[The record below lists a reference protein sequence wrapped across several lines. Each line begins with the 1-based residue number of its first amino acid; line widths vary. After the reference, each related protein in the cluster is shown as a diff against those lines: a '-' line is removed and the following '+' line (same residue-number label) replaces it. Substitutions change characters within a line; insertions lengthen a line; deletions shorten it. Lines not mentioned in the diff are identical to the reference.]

1 MNPRRLLLLNLG
13 HALDHLFMLLFPA
26 VAALAAVDIGD
37 SYGSVL
43 VLATG
48 SFIAF
53 GACSLPAGWL
63 GDRWG
68 RERMMLIF
76 FTGIGGASI
85 LTGFATS
92 YWHLAGTLTLIGVF
106 AAIYHPVGIAMV
118 AKGGGNLG
126 RRLGVNGVWGN
137 MGVAASALAI
147 GAFVDF
153 AGWRAAFF
161 LLGGLSILAGVYWAR
176 LQPEAAAQTA
186 QTRSADHGPP
196 APGWQRVLLV
206 IGISAAIGGF
216 IFNSMTVALPKVLDD
231 RLATFSYSATE
242 VGAIASAVYALA
254 AFSQIVVGRAIDKHA
269 IKPIFL
275 TVTAGQAIALFIAVN
290 LDGWAMVVAS
300 MAVMVL
306 VALWRGWRVPGHV
319 PRSGCGGGDH
329 HGDSDASAPC
339 PVRCRCGSGIRHG
352 KPVRPGAFRPG
363 TAAPPGSGLRISRRP
378 ALRRLTPLPRSP
390 WSPASPR

>member
-26 VAALAAVDIGD
+26 VAALAAADIAD

-43 VLATG
+43 MLATG

-92 YWHLAGTLTLIGVF
+92 FWHLAASLTLIGVF

-118 AKGGGNLG
+118 AKGGGNVG

-153 AGWRAAFF
+153 AGWRAAFI
-161 LLGGLSILAGVYWAR
+161 LLGGLSIAAGVFWMR
-176 LQPEAAAQTA
+176 LRPEATAETA
-186 QTRSADHGPP
+186 QSRGADHGPP

-206 IGISAAIGGF
+206 IGVSAAIGGF
-216 IFNSMTVALPKVLDD
+216 IFNAMTVALPKVLDD
-231 RLATFSYSATE
+231 RLVSFSYSATE
-242 VGAIASAVYALA
+242 IGAIASAIYAFA
-254 AFSQIVVGRAIDKHA
+254 AFSQIVVGRAIDRHA

-275 TVTAGQAIALFIAVN
+275 AVTAGQAVALFVAVN
-290 LDGWAMVVAS
+290 LDGWAMVAAS
-300 MAVMVL
+300 IAIMILVFGQIPINDTL
-306 VALWRGWRVPGHV
+306 VARYTPDRWRGRVYAVKYVLTFTVSATVVPGL
-319 PRSGCGGGDH
+319 SLLYDAGGGFPAMFL
-329 HGDSDASAPC
+329 GAALAAVIITSA
-339 PVRCRCGSGIRHG
+339 V
-352 KPVRPGAFRPG
+352 
-363 TAAPPGSGLRISRRP
+363 L
-378 ALRRLTPLPRSP
+378 LLPRAPS
-390 WSPASPR
+390 AAVAAAE

>member
-26 VAALAAVDIGD
+26 VAALAAADIGN

-53 GACSLPAGWL
+53 GVCSLPAGWL

-68 RERMMLIF
+68 RDRMMLIF
-76 FTGIGGASI
+76 FTGIGCASI
-85 LTGFATS
+85 LTGFGTS
-92 YWHLAGTLTLIGVF
+92 FWHLAASLTLIGMF

-118 AKGGGNLG
+118 AKGGGNIG

-161 LLGGLSILAGVYWAR
+161 LLGGLSILAGFFWTR
-176 LQPEAAAQTA
+176 LQPEAPAETVQS
-186 QTRSADHGPP
+186 RGADHGAP
-196 APGWQRVLLV
+196 AAGWQRVLLV

-231 RLATFSYSATE
+231 RLASLAYSATE

-275 TVTAGQAIALFIAVN
+275 AVTAGQAIALFVAVN
-290 LDGWAMVVAS
+290 LDGWAMVAAS
-300 MAVMVL
+300 VAVMVL
-306 VALWRGWRVPGHV
+306 VFGQIPINDTLVARYTPDRWRGRVYAVKYVLTFTVSAAVVPGL
-319 PRSGCGGGDH
+319 SWLYDAGGGFP
-329 HGDSDASAPC
+329 AMFL
-339 PVRCRCGSGIRHG
+339 
-352 KPVRPGAFRPG
+352 GAAIAAAII
-363 TAAPPGSGLRISRRP
+363 TAAVTL
-378 ALRRLTPLPRSP
+378 LPRPS
-390 WSPASPR
+390 SAAIAAAE

>member
-68 RERMMLIF
+68 RERMMTIF

-85 LTGFATS
+85 LAGLAES
-92 YWHLAGTLTLIGVF
+92 YWHLAASLTLLGVF

-118 AKGGGNLG
+118 AKGGGNVG

-147 GAFVDF
+147 GAFADF
-153 AGWRAAFF
+153 AGWRMAFF
-161 LLGGLSILAGVYWAR
+161 LLGAVSIGAGLYWAR
-176 LQPEAAAQTA
+176 LKSEAAPESAATKA
-186 QTRSADHGPP
+186 ADHGPP
-196 APGWQRVLLV
+196 AIGWQRVLLV

-231 RLATFSYSATE
+231 RLAGFAFSATE
-242 VGAIASAVYALA
+242 IGAIASAVYAAA
-254 AFSQIVVGRAIDKHA
+254 AFSQIVVGRAIDRHA

-275 TVTAGQAIALFIAVN
+275 AVTAGQAAALFIAIN
-290 LDGWAMVVAS
+290 LDGWAMVAAS
-300 MAVMVL
+300 AAVMVL
-306 VALWRGWRVPGHV
+306 VFGQIPINDTLVARYTPDRWRGRVYAVKYVLTFTVSAAVVPGL
-319 PRSGCGGGDH
+319 SWLYDEGGGFPAMFLAGAVAAAVITATVLLLPGRH
-329 HGDSDASAPC
+329 SAA
-339 PVRCRCGSGIRHG
+339 V
-352 KPVRPGAFRPG
+352 
-363 TAAPPGSGLRISRRP
+363 AA
-378 ALRRLTPLPRSP
+378 AE
-390 WSPASPR
+390 

>member
-26 VAALAAVDIGD
+26 VAALAAADIGN

-53 GACSLPAGWL
+53 GVCSLPAGWL

-68 RERMMLIF
+68 RDRMMLIF
-76 FTGIGGASI
+76 FTGIGCASI
-85 LTGFATS
+85 LTGLATS
-92 YWHLAGTLTLIGVF
+92 FWHLAASLTLIGVF

-118 AKGGGNLG
+118 AKGGGNIG

-161 LLGGLSILAGVYWAR
+161 LLGGLSILAGFFWTR
-176 LQPEAAAQTA
+176 LQPEAPAETVQS
-186 QTRSADHGPP
+186 RGADHGAP
-196 APGWQRVLLV
+196 AAGWQRVLLV

-231 RLATFSYSATE
+231 RLASLAYSATE

-275 TVTAGQAIALFIAVN
+275 AVTAGQAIALFVAVN
-290 LDGWAMVVAS
+290 LDGWAMVAAS
-300 MAVMVL
+300 VAVMVL
-306 VALWRGWRVPGHV
+306 VFGQIPINDTLVARYTPDRWRGRVYAVKYVLTFTVSAAVVPGL
-319 PRSGCGGGDH
+319 SWLYDAGGGFP
-329 HGDSDASAPC
+329 AMFL
-339 PVRCRCGSGIRHG
+339 
-352 KPVRPGAFRPG
+352 GAAVAAAII
-363 TAAPPGSGLRISRRP
+363 TAAVTL
-378 ALRRLTPLPRSP
+378 LPRPS
-390 WSPASPR
+390 SAAIAAAE

>member
-1 MNPRRLLLLNLG
+1 MNSRRLLLLNLG

-26 VAALAAVDIGD
+26 VAALAAADIGD

-68 RERMMLIF
+68 RERMMSIF

-85 LTGFATS
+85 LTGLADS
-92 YWHLAGTLTLIGVF
+92 YWHLAASLTLLGVF

-118 AKGGGNLG
+118 AKGGGNVG

-147 GAFVDF
+147 GAFADF

-161 LLGGLSILAGVYWAR
+161 LLGAVSICAGLYWSR
-176 LQPEAAAQTA
+176 LGASPAPESAATK
-186 QTRSADHGPP
+186 SADHGPP
-196 APGWQRVLLV
+196 ALGWQRVLLV

-216 IFNSMTVALPKVLDD
+216 IFNAMTVALPKVLDD
-231 RLATFSYSATE
+231 RLAGFAFSATE
-242 VGAIASAVYALA
+242 IGAIASAVYAAA
-254 AFSQIVVGRAIDKHA
+254 AFSQIVVGRAIDRHA

-275 TVTAGQAIALFIAVN
+275 AVTAGQAAALFIAVN
-290 LDGWAMVVAS
+290 LDGWAMVAAS
-300 MAVMVL
+300 AAVMVL
-306 VALWRGWRVPGHV
+306 VFGQIPINDTLVARYTPDRWRGRVYAVKYVLTFTVSAAVVPGL
-319 PRSGCGGGDH
+319 SWLYDEGGGFPAMFLT
-329 HGDSDASAPC
+329 GAAAAAIITAT
-339 PVRCRCGSGIRHG
+339 VMLL
-352 KPVRPGAFRPG
+352 PG
-363 TAAPPGSGLRISRRP
+363 RRP
-378 ALRRLTPLPRSP
+378 ATV
-390 WSPASPR
+390 AAAE

>member
-26 VAALAAVDIGD
+26 VAALAAADIAD

-43 VLATG
+43 MLATG

-53 GACSLPAGWL
+53 GVCSLPAGWL

-92 YWHLAGTLTLIGVF
+92 YWHLATSLTLIGVF

-161 LLGGLSILAGVYWAR
+161 LLGALSILAGFFWTR
-176 LQPEAAAQTA
+176 LQPDAPTETVQS
-186 QTRSADHGPP
+186 RGADHGAP
-196 APGWQRVLLV
+196 AIGWQRVLLV

-231 RLATFSYSATE
+231 RLASLSYSATE

-254 AFSQIVVGRAIDKHA
+254 AFSQIVVGRAIDRHA

-275 TVTAGQAIALFIAVN
+275 AVTAGQAVALFVAIN
-290 LDGWAMVVAS
+290 LDGWAMVAAS
-300 MAVMVL
+300 VAVMVL
-306 VALWRGWRVPGHV
+306 VFGQIPINDTLVARYTPDRWRGRVYAVKYVLTFTVSAAVVPGL
-319 PRSGCGGGDH
+319 SWLYDTGGGFP
-329 HGDSDASAPC
+329 AMFL
-339 PVRCRCGSGIRHG
+339 
-352 KPVRPGAFRPG
+352 GAAIAAAII
-363 TAAPPGSGLRISRRP
+363 TAAVML
-378 ALRRLTPLPRSP
+378 LPRPS
-390 WSPASPR
+390 SAAVAAAE

>member
-126 RRLGVNGVWGN
+126 RRLGVNGV
-137 MGVAASALAI
+137 MGKHGCRRVGTGHRRLCRFRRLARRLLPAWRPFHSGRCLLVAAASRD
-147 GAFVDF
+147 GAADCTDTQRRSRP
-153 AGWRAAFF
+153 AC
-161 LLGGLSILAGVYWAR
+161 AR
-176 LQPEAAAQTA
+176 LAA
-186 QTRSADHGPP
+186 GP
-196 APGWQRVLLV
+196 ARHRHLGSDRRLYLQ
-206 IGISAAIGGF
+206 
-216 IFNSMTVALPKVLDD
+216 LDD
-231 RLATFSYSATE
+231 RCATE
-242 VGAIASAVYALA
+242 STG
-254 AFSQIVVGRAIDKHA
+254 
-269 IKPIFL
+269 
-275 TVTAGQAIALFIAVN
+275 
-290 LDGWAMVVAS
+290 
-300 MAVMVL
+300 
-306 VALWRGWRVPGHV
+306 
-319 PRSGCGGGDH
+319 
-329 HGDSDASAPC
+329 
-339 PVRCRCGSGIRHG
+339 
-352 KPVRPGAFRPG
+352 
-363 TAAPPGSGLRISRRP
+363 
-378 ALRRLTPLPRSP
+378 
-390 WSPASPR
+390 